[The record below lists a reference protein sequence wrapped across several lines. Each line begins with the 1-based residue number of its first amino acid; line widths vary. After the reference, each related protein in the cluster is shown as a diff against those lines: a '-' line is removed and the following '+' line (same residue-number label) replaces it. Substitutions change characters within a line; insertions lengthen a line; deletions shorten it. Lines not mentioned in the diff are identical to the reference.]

1 MRRTCWIAAVLLALG
16 FQNAKAESPAM
27 DPEVGLSCRFL
38 GKAAEQA
45 ASLRKSGVTEKNAHD
60 GADAIMSEVPNVTA
74 TQVEVYHALIR
85 AAYKGKPEDPV
96 EARLRVFRTCIDRA
110 KTTPR

>member
-1 MRRTCWIAAVLLALG
+1 MRRMSWIAAVLSALA
-16 FQNAKAESPAM
+16 FQSANAESAAM

-60 GADAIMSEVPNVTA
+60 GADAIMSDVPNVTA